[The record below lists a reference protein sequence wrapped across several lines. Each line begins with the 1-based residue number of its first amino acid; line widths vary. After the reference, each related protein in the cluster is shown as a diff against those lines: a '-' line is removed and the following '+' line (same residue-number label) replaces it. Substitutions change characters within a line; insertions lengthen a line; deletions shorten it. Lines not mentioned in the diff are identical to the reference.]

1 MNEIDLRRVD
11 LNLLVVFDVL
21 MEERSVTR
29 AADRLG
35 RTQSAISHALGRLR
49 EQLGDPLLVKSG
61 MRMLPSPFAEHLV
74 MEVRPILANIR
85 RVLVP
90 PQAFEPA
97 TTTRAFRIAIPD
109 LNNSLFPQLVAC
121 IRREAPQVDL
131 EWASRDDG
139 VLLALLEGRV
149 DIALVPSAVSL
160 PDGTEPADVKPLRWA
175 SFVRKGHPA
184 VKEWGKAAWNKWPHM
199 AVRVGARMPSPVEAA
214 AASASGRRRIT
225 TWVPH
230 FSAVAPLL
238 ARTDLIATLPVL
250 VMADVLD
257 RFGLRALVAPI
268 QLEPMGHRL
277 VWSSRLGNDPA
288 LRWLRRH
295 VATVFDEVLAA
306 SEAALPI

>member
-149 DIALVPSAVSL
+149 DIALVPSAVIL
-160 PDGTEPADVKPLRWA
+160 PDGTEHADVKPLRWA

-199 AVRVGARMPSPVEAA
+199 AVRVGARTDSRRSPCSSACALNVAVNSVSLRFEIVPFKLRVSASISDHSSPKVLTLSRLSVRAVCSAVMLSTVWVSGFAGGSVPS
-214 AASASGRRRIT
+214 ASA
-225 TWVPH
+225 
-230 FSAVAPLL
+230 
-238 ARTDLIATLPVL
+238 
-250 VMADVLD
+250 
-257 RFGLRALVAPI
+257 
-268 QLEPMGHRL
+268 
-277 VWSSRLGNDPA
+277 
-288 LRWLRRH
+288 
-295 VATVFDEVLAA
+295 
-306 SEAALPI
+306 